1 MREYGMVA
9 RLTDCYDMP
18 GQTDTDIIVDME
30 KEQKAVYDRLAKWDN
45 SLPDGTEIDLQTGGS
60 RWIKL
65 YEITSGFVKR
75 TSDDPRPYSMPTAR
89 LG

>member
-1 MREYGMVA
+1 MVA
-9 RLTDCYDMP
+9 RLKDCYDMP
-18 GQTDTDIIVDME
+18 GQTDMDIIVDME
-30 KEQKAVYDRLAKWDN
+30 KEQKAVYNGLAKWDS